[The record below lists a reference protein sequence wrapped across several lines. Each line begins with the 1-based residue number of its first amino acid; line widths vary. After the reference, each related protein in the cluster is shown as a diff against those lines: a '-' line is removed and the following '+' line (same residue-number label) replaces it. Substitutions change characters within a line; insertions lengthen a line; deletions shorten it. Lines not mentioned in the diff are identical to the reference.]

1 MQIKYKFT
9 YINSEDNM
17 FSSFIRSIFN
27 SAILIPFILVIGINK
42 LWIRKDIILGLIALA
57 ICLILI
63 VAQFIILYIA
73 KNKMIPMKVSAIK
86 INQDKDNWVFTLY
99 VTYLVPFF
107 EGGLEKIF
115 AGSSVIITLGG
126 VIFLI
131 FSSRITNNPILKLL
145 GYRIYSVEM
154 EQGVEM
160 IFFTKKV
167 LRNTHSLNKA
177 IRLFDGYIMEVS
189 DE

>member
-154 EQGVEM
+154 EHGVEM

>member
-1 MQIKYKFT
+1 M
-9 YINSEDNM
+9 
-17 FSSFIRSIFN
+17 
-27 SAILIPFILVIGINK
+27 
-42 LWIRKDIILGLIALA
+42 
-57 ICLILI
+57 
-63 VAQFIILYIA
+63 
-73 KNKMIPMKVSAIK
+73 
-86 INQDKDNWVFTLY
+86 
-99 VTYLVPFF
+99 VPFF